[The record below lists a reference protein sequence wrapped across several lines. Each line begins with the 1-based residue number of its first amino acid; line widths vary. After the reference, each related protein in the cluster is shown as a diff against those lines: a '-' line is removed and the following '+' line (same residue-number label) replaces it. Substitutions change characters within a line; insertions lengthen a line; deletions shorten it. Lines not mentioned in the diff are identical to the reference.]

1 MHKITSET
9 QAMET
14 GVSESANGDQPDDA
28 SDSSSY
34 WKLKIPHERIL
45 FVDKASSEEFN
56 LLLTALDEAKIVAM
70 DAEWKPVRKAGVS
83 PRVSILQLSCRMDQN
98 SSSWANME
106 RAILSRKI
114 RVEAEES
121 LEARKVQ
128 LDAEMQKQKDA
139 IQQQQQKVD
148 RDRRKVQK
156 EGRNVKMQRERFEK
170 ERAEKKKRDAEEL
183 ENSRTWKPSAE
194 DKSTVMKLGDG
205 LKGLFLGR
213 NGEVSEFCEDLE
225 SSNPSTEADHKDKS
239 KKVNSDDAEQ
249 NVDNLL
255 DVLAQA
261 EKEML
266 KHQQGEQHTMHT
278 EANLETLSKDTSD
291 IAPNYVSPGKNFVDE
306 TSVRSKDTEIEVD
319 KVNRH
324 LDLNNGDNSQ
334 EQQMPAKSSDRID
347 LGLSERDIDDSTT
360 QGVEGRG
367 NAVPP
372 LSNASASQ
380 SFKDCSD
387 SFYEASDMEEPK
399 SRKTNLENGLG
410 GMYAASGFGVSDADE
425 DEEDSELSTSEEL
438 ETQSDND
445 LDGTVDLIPEKSSRG
460 YNNAAGIEG
469 LTEEENKRVEGE
481 EVIFLLDLMSLSAK
495 DFSSALKKMLCSPQV
510 VKLGFAFK
518 QDQLHLAAT
527 FPGPE
532 AHECFDKV
540 LWIQCDCLKEN
551 PAKSYQKVKGLGDMA
566 SRALQICN
574 FHISH

>member
-14 GVSESANGDQPDDA
+14 GVSESVNGDQPDDA
-28 SDSSSY
+28 NDSSLY
-34 WKLKIPHERIL
+34 WKLKIPRERIL
-45 FVDKASSEEFN
+45 FVDTAGSEEFN

-70 DAEWKPVRKAGVS
+70 DAEWKPVHKAGVL

-98 SSSWANME
+98 SRSWANME
-106 RAILSRKI
+106 RVILSRKI
-114 RVEAEES
+114 RVEAEEH
-121 LEARKVQ
+121 LEAQKLQ

-139 IQQQQQKVD
+139 IQKQQQKVD
-148 RDRRKVQK
+148 RDRRRVEK
-156 EGRNVKMQRERFEK
+156 EGRKVKVQRERFEK
-170 ERAEKKKRDAEEL
+170 ERAEKKKRDVQEL
-183 ENSRTWKPSAE
+183 ENLRTRRPSAE
-194 DKSTVMKLGDG
+194 DGDGDDGNKSTMTKLGDG

-225 SSNPSTEADHKDKS
+225 SLNPSTEADHKDSS

-266 KHQQGEQHTMHT
+266 KHQQGEQHTIHT

-291 IAPNYVSPGKNFVDE
+291 IAPNYVSPGKNFEDE

-324 LDLNNGDNSQ
+324 FDLNGGDDSR
-334 EQQMPAKSSDRID
+334 EQQMPAKSSHRID
-347 LGLSERDIDDSTT
+347 LGLNERDIDDSTT
-360 QGVEGRG
+360 KAVEGRSG
-367 NAVPP
+367 NVVPP
-372 LSNASASQ
+372 LSKASVSQ

-387 SFYEASDMEEPK
+387 SFNEAGNMEEQKKPPK
-399 SRKTNLENGLG
+399 QNLENGSG
-410 GMYAASGFGVSDADE
+410 GIVAASGFGRVSDVE
-425 DEEDSELSTSEEL
+425 EEEEDSEPNTSEEL
-438 ETQSDND
+438 ETQSDKD
-445 LDGTVDLIPEKSSRG
+445 LDGTADLILGKSSRG
-460 YNNAAGIEG
+460 HSNAAGIEG
-469 LTEEENKRVEGE
+469 LTEEENKRVVGE
-481 EVIFLLDLMSLSAK
+481 EVIFLMDLMSLSAE

-532 AHECFDKV
+532 ARECFEKV
-540 LWIQCDCLKEN
+540 FW
-551 PAKSYQKVKGLGDMA
+551 A
-566 SRALQICN
+566 R
-574 FHISH
+574 